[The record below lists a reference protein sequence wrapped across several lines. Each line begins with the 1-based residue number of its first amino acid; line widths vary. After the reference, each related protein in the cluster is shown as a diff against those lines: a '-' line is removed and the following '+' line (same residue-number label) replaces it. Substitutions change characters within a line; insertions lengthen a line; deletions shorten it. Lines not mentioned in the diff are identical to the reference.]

1 MIGCLLTYFRWKEV
15 ILMNIYTV
23 LIDSMIDVGINTQLF
38 IIAGAIFFSIAIFWK
53 LK

>member
-15 ILMNIYTV
+15 ILMDIYTI
-23 LIDSMIDVGINTQLF
+23 LIDSMIDVAVSSQLF
-38 IIAGAIFFSIAIFWK
+38 IITGAIFFSITIFWK